1 MLFEWDE
8 EKDRINQRKHEM
20 PLRAGIPV
28 FDDANAIEF
37 EDDRFN
43 YGEERRIIIGMDDR
57 TKILYVVYTMRG
69 VGTTRLISVRKA
81 TKIERKLYTSGG
93 F

>member
-8 EKDRINQRKHEM
+8 DKDKINKQKHEM
-20 PLRAGIPV
+20 PLKAGIPV
-28 FDDANAIEF
+28 FDDLNAIEF

-43 YGEERRIIIGMDDR
+43 YGEERTIIIGMDNR
-57 TKILYVVYTMRG
+57 TKLLYVVYTMRSKN
-69 VGTTRLISVRKA
+69 VTRLISVRKA
-81 TKIERKLYTSGG
+81 TKSERKLYESGG

>member
-8 EKDRINQRKHEM
+8 EKDKINKQKHEM
-20 PLRAGIPV
+20 PLKAGIPV
-28 FDDANAIEF
+28 FEDLNAIEF

-43 YGEERRIIIGMDDR
+43 YGEERFIVIGVDNR
-57 TKILYVVYTMRG
+57 TKLLYVVFTMRSKN
-69 VGTTRLISVRKA
+69 VTRLISVRKA
-81 TKIERKLYTSGG
+81 TKSERKLYESGG

>member
-8 EKDRINQRKHEM
+8 DKDKINTQKHEM

-28 FDDANAIEF
+28 FDDVNAIEF

-43 YGEERRIIIGMDDR
+43 YGEERFIIIGTALIIEPSFFM
-57 TKILYVVYTMRG
+57 LYPR
-69 VGTTRLISVRKA
+69 
-81 TKIERKLYTSGG
+81 
-93 F
+93 